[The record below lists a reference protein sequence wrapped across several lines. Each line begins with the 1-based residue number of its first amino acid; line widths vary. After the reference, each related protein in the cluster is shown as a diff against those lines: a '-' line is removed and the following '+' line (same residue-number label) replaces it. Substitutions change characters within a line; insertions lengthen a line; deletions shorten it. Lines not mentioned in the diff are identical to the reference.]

1 MPGFQRRWSGDDVVV
16 VTKRRGKPQPTPVKE
31 IKSEIIL
38 PRKQVPPKPV
48 QEIKV
53 KIKPPVLPEQKK
65 PVEQPKPTPS
75 KSAQAKKKEFKP
87 FDPEI
92 YSAVVRQIDALLP
105 EPPFE
110 IGIGKKIFERLADS
124 CGVSKTLLRRILN
137 TYMCRIT
144 RGTYYIKAVSKASHR
159 NGIDGGKTEMAEK
172 HRKGAEIYL
181 NRWRVKQGRL
191 AAKVGKFEVNEPVL

>member
-16 VTKRRGKPQPTPVKE
+16 VTRRRGKPQPTPIKE
-31 IKSEIIL
+31 VKSEIVL
-38 PRKQVPPKPV
+38 PKKQVPPKPA
-48 QEIKV
+48 QDINV
-53 KIKPPVLPEQKK
+53 KIKPAVLLEQKK
-65 PVEQPKPTPS
+65 PVEQPKP
-75 KSAQAKKKEFKP
+75 AQAKKKKFKP

-110 IGIGKKIFERLADS
+110 IGIGKELFERLVDS

-159 NGIDGGKTEMAEK
+159 NGIDGGKTEMTEK
-172 HRKGAEIYL
+172 HRKNAEIYL
-181 NRWRVKQGRL
+181 NRWRAKRGRL
-191 AAKVGKFEVNEPVL
+191 ADKVGKSEVNEPVL